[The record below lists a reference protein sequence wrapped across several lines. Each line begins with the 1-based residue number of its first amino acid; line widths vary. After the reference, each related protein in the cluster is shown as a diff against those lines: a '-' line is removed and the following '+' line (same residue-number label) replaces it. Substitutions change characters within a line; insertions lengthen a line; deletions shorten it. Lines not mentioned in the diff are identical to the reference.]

1 MIQKK
6 VCMVGAFATGKT
18 SLVSRFVKGIYSDK
32 YQTTIGVKIDKKQVE
47 VSGHSINMML
57 WDIHGEDELQNVRM
71 SYLRGSAAYLLVAD
85 GTRRASLETALNL
98 KAKVTENIGN
108 IPFILVIN
116 KYDLIDQWE
125 IEETEIAKLESMGI
139 ELFKT
144 SAKTDL
150 AVEDCFLQLATKI
163 VEADRQ

>member
-47 VSGHSINMML
+47 INGHSINMML

-85 GTRRASLETALNL
+85 GTRRTSLETALNL
-98 KAKVTENIGN
+98 KAKVIENIGS
-108 IPFILVIN
+108 IPF
-116 KYDLIDQWE
+116 
-125 IEETEIAKLESMGI
+125 
-139 ELFKT
+139 
-144 SAKTDL
+144 
-150 AVEDCFLQLATKI
+150 
-163 VEADRQ
+163 R